1 MFAALSALMTS
12 AWLSCGVE
20 HDRLQKPFDVGRKL
34 FELVI
39 GEHRKQMDGQLTHPA
54 CASPRTLSA
63 PACPSGVAFILE
75 SRDPSEDFPF
85 GSDQVFEALPER
97 ERPTGPP

>member
-1 MFAALSALMTS
+1 MNGLRGVSPCKLYIGKLIGWNKVRMCLAA
-12 AWLSCGVE
+12 
-20 HDRLQKPFDVGRKL
+20 
-34 FELVI
+34 
-39 GEHRKQMDGQLTHPA
+39 HPIR
-54 CASPRTLSA
+54 ASL
-63 PACPSGVAFILE
+63 PSGVAFILE